1 MTTARSLRAGLLVLI
16 ACVTAAGT
24 ARAQTAA
31 DLFDPNALQEVRLFI
46 NSRDYKLLQQN
57 FQLNTY
63 YTADLLWRGMRV
75 RNVAVRSRGVG
86 SRSGTKIGL
95 RVDFNRYSKG
105 QTFLG
110 LNSLILDNM
119 LQDASFI
126 GEPLALGFF
135 ARMGMPTPRASYA
148 RVYINNTFQGLY
160 SIVESVDTPFLQRT
174 LNESGGYLFGYQ
186 YWTAWHAEDLG
197 DDYQP
202 YKQFFEPETRQLESD
217 SALFGPIREMIRE
230 INAPVDA
237 VWRERVEQY
246 IDLPLLVR
254 HVAIETF
261 LSEFDGFLGVDGMNN
276 FFLYR
281 PEGSTV
287 HRLIPWDKDSAFN
300 DSRSSVLARVDENV
314 LFRSVLSFPD
324 LFALYLDTL
333 AECAAVA
340 LDGEWMLAEADRLA
354 ALAIEPAESDPRKPH
369 SNEEVRE
376 TMERVRQ
383 FVRERPAFV
392 LEEVARLRAARD
404 ER

>member
-1 MTTARSLRAGLLVLI
+1 MKTARTLRVAILVLLVGMMG
-16 ACVTAAGT
+16 AQPAG
-24 ARAQTAA
+24 AQTTT
-31 DLFDPNALQEVRLFI
+31 DLFDPNGLQEIRLFI

-57 FQLNTY
+57 YLLNTY
-63 YTADLLWRGMRV
+63 YTADLLWRGLRV

-95 RVDFNRYSKG
+95 RVDFNRYSSK
-105 QTFLG
+105 QKFLG

-126 GEPLALGFF
+126 GEPLALSFF
-135 ARMGMPTPRASYA
+135 ARMGMPTPRTSYA
-148 RVYINNTFQGLY
+148 RVFINNTFQGLY
-160 SIVESVDTPFLQRT
+160 SVVESVDTPFLQRT

-186 YWTAWHAEDLG
+186 YWTAWHGEDLG

-217 SALFGPIREMIRE
+217 NALYGPIREMIRE
-230 INAPVDA
+230 VNAPVDA

-246 IDLPLLVR
+246 IDLPMLVR

-281 PEGSTV
+281 PQGSNV
-287 HRLIPWDKDSAFN
+287 HRLIPWDKDASFN

-314 LFRSVLSFPD
+314 LFRNVLTFPD

-340 LDGEWMLAEADRLA
+340 TDGEWMLAEAERLS
-354 ALAIEPAESDPRKPH
+354 ALAIGPADSDPLKPH
-369 SNEEVRE
+369 SNEGVRE
-376 TMERVRQ
+376 AMDRVRQ

-392 LEEVARLRAARD
+392 LEEVARLRRQ
-404 ER
+404 